1 MISNNI
7 KVAFFLVLRYIRG
20 ASVWTTGL
28 ILFVMV
34 LTFLNLTV
42 IGGVLEGIVV
52 GSLDGLRDKALGDL
66 YISSKDGTEYIERSQ
81 HIIGALE
88 NNSNVKSISPRYR
101 APISIIAEED
111 FYSITNN
118 KENRKEIS
126 TLALGVYPERE
137 KETTGI
143 DKSLIEGSYF
153 SSLGHREILIGSGLL
168 SKHSPFGDDVL
179 QGVGAGKFVY
189 VRFGGTEEYLKYL
202 VRGVY
207 RTKAGELD
215 IATMLHANE
224 VRLYNLIP
232 GNNVNSIAVRTNEV
246 GLETEVKDFL
256 LGRGFDTYAKIETID
271 EAVGR
276 FLNDVRTVF
285 KLIGNIVGA
294 IGLTVS
300 SITIFIIIFVT
311 ASSKSKYIGILKA
324 IGITPRSIKFSYI
337 LYALFFA
344 ISGISIGLLI
354 LLFIL
359 VPYFNANPIQFP
371 FSDGI
376 LYFTSTSLMVQIS
389 LLLIATFIAG
399 YIPSNKVVR
408 RHVIDA
414 VRGR

>member
-20 ASVWTTGL
+20 ASVWTTSL

-101 APISIIAEED
+101 ASISIIAEKD

-153 SSLGHREILIGSGLL
+153 SNLGHREILIGSGLL
-168 SKHSPFGDDVL
+168 SKYSPFGDDVL
-179 QGVGAGKFVY
+179 QDVGAGKFVY
-189 VRFGGTEEYLKYL
+189 VQF
-202 VRGVY
+202 
-207 RTKAGELD
+207 AG
-215 IATMLHANE
+215 
-224 VRLYNLIP
+224 
-232 GNNVNSIAVRTNEV
+232 
-246 GLETEVKDFL
+246 K
-256 LGRGFDTYAKIETID
+256 K
-271 EAVGR
+271 
-276 FLNDVRTVF
+276 
-285 KLIGNIVGA
+285 NI
-294 IGLTVS
+294 
-300 SITIFIIIFVT
+300 
-311 ASSKSKYIGILKA
+311 
-324 IGITPRSIKFSYI
+324 
-337 LYALFFA
+337 
-344 ISGISIGLLI
+344 
-354 LLFIL
+354 
-359 VPYFNANPIQFP
+359 
-371 FSDGI
+371 
-376 LYFTSTSLMVQIS
+376 
-389 LLLIATFIAG
+389 
-399 YIPSNKVVR
+399 
-408 RHVIDA
+408 
-414 VRGR
+414 

>member
-1 MISNNI
+1 M
-7 KVAFFLVLRYIRG
+7 
-20 ASVWTTGL
+20 
-28 ILFVMV
+28 
-34 LTFLNLTV
+34 
-42 IGGVLEGIVV
+42 
-52 GSLDGLRDKALGDL
+52 
-66 YISSKDGTEYIERSQ
+66 
-81 HIIGALE
+81 
-88 NNSNVKSISPRYR
+88 
-101 APISIIAEED
+101 
-111 FYSITNN
+111 
-118 KENRKEIS
+118 
-126 TLALGVYPERE
+126 
-137 KETTGI
+137 
-143 DKSLIEGSYF
+143 
-153 SSLGHREILIGSGLL
+153 
-168 SKHSPFGDDVL
+168 
-179 QGVGAGKFVY
+179 
-189 VRFGGTEEYLKYL
+189 
-202 VRGVY
+202 Y

-224 VRLYNLIP
+224 VRLHNLIP
-232 GNNVNSIAVRTNEV
+232 GNNVNSIAVRTNEL

-256 LGRGFDTYAKIETID
+256 LGRNFDTYAKIETV
-271 EAVGR
+271 EESVGK
-276 FLNDVRTVF
+276 FLNDVRIVF

-344 ISGISIGLLI
+344 IIGISIGLLI
-354 LLFIL
+354 LLLIL

-408 RHVIDA
+408 RNAIDA